1 MSKLQMIYIEIF
13 LILFG
18 YFYMFNAYQIVTL
31 ILAGWAFLL
40 AIFNL
45 HLDNKIFIRI
55 GIFFG
60 IQVIMII
67 ASSIYINF
75 EEVFVLSL
83 GSTIVWESFMSIYNQ
98 GNDLLRKRMD
108 NIIYAI
114 IFIYLTFMIILII
127 IPLTVKTSFVL
138 IQLLFVPAIGRFFLE
153 KI

>member
-31 ILAGWAFLL
+31 ILVGWALFL

-45 HLDNKIFIRI
+45 ELDNKLFIRI

-60 IQVIMII
+60 IQIIMII
-67 ASSIYINF
+67 ASAIYNNF

-83 GSTIVWESFMSIYNQ
+83 GSTIVWESFMSIYKK
-98 GNDLLRKRMD
+98 GNDLLKKRME
-108 NIIYAI
+108 NIIYGI
-114 IFIYLTFMIILII
+114 ILIYLAFMIILII
-127 IPLTVKTSFVL
+127 MPISLKSDFVI
-138 IQLLFVPAIGRFFLE
+138 IQLLFIPAIGRFFLE

>member
-31 ILAGWAFLL
+31 ILVGWALFL

-45 HLDNKIFIRI
+45 ELDNKLFIRI

-67 ASSIYINF
+67 TSAIYNNF

-83 GSTIVWESFMSIYNQ
+83 GSTIVWESFMSIYKQ
-98 GNDLLRKRMD
+98 GNDLLKKRME
-108 NIIYAI
+108 NIIYGI
-114 IFIYLTFMIILII
+114 ILIYLAFMIILII
-127 IPLTVKTSFVL
+127 MPISLKSNFVI
-138 IQLLFVPAIGRFFLE
+138 IQLLFIPAIGRFFLE